1 MFVLGLVEV
10 SSSVRTNSTVQ
21 TGRRRHVQ
29 EASGR
34 WCTRRAGREI
44 LSVQK
49 NNSKVL
55 RRFLRFCLFVQMS
68 WDPRAIHRL
77 YNARSA
83 FLHLE
88 FGEGSDDF
96 MTQYPAVTQC
106 FTLSLGQVLGI
117 AAFACFAKFF
127 NFAFLIMIAQLIN
140 LVFPLCRWSLASSKA
155 WVKSL

>member
-1 MFVLGLVEV
+1 MCKKLLDGGAPGELGEKFCQFKKTIPKCFGGFSDFVFYLSRCRGIHE
-10 SSSVRTNSTVQ
+10 RST
-21 TGRRRHVQ
+21 G
-29 EASGR
+29 
-34 WCTRRAGREI
+34 
-44 LSVQK
+44 
-49 NNSKVL
+49 
-55 RRFLRFCLFVQMS
+55 
-68 WDPRAIHRL
+68 L

-127 NFAFLIMIAQLIN
+127 NLAFLIMIAQLIKRSIWIFQPI
-140 LVFPLCRWSLASSKA
+140 LFFHFAGGRWHPQRLG
-155 WVKSL
+155 